1 MNLTTKKFSKKVFVF
16 LSIAFAIHILTN
28 IFLSLPKLQHQI
40 VEAYIINALM
50 AIGIFWGLTAL
61 KTKYN
66 NQIGFLFLASSFV
79 KFFVFFMVFYGPY
92 KADGEIVFL
101 EFVSFFIPYTI
112 CLVLETFYLSK
123 QLNQM

>member
-1 MNLTTKKFSKKVFVF
+1 MNLTTKKFSKKIFVF
-16 LSIAFAIHILTN
+16 LSIAFTIHILTN
-28 IFLSLPKLQHQI
+28 TFLALPKLQHQI

-79 KFFVFFMVFYGPY
+79 KFFQ
-92 KADGEIVFL
+92 
-101 EFVSFFIPYTI
+101 
-112 CLVLETFYLSK
+112 
-123 QLNQM
+123 QLLKFWTL

>member
-1 MNLTTKKFSKKVFVF
+1 MNAITKKFSQRALVF
-16 LSIAFAIHILTN
+16 LSIVFVIHVLINT
-28 IFLSLPKLQHQI
+28 FLNLPKFQHLI
-40 VEAYIINALM
+40 VEAYVINAVL

-61 KTKYN
+61 KGKYN

-79 KFFVFFMVFYGPY
+79 KFFVFFVVFYGPY
-92 KADGEIVFL
+92 KADNQIIFS

>member
-1 MNLTTKKFSKKVFVF
+1 VNAITKKFSQRALVF
-16 LSIAFAIHILTN
+16 LSIVFVIHVLINT
-28 IFLSLPKLQHQI
+28 FLNLPKFQHLI
-40 VEAYIINALM
+40 VEAYVINAVL

-61 KTKYN
+61 KEKYN

-79 KFFVFFMVFYGPY
+79 KFFVFFVVFYGPY
-92 KADGEIVFL
+92 KADNQIIFS

>member
-1 MNLTTKKFSKKVFVF
+1 MNLTITKFSQKILVF
-16 LSIAFAIHILTN
+16 LFGAFTIQILTN
-28 IFLSLPKLQHQI
+28 TFLSLPKLQHQI
-40 VEAYIINALM
+40 VEAYIVNALM
-50 AIGIFWGLTAL
+50 AIGIFWSLTAL

-66 NQIGFLFLASSFV
+66 NQIGFLFLASSFI
-79 KFFVFFMVFYGPY
+79 KFFVFFVVFYGPY

-101 EFVSFFIPYTI
+101 EFLSFFVPYVI